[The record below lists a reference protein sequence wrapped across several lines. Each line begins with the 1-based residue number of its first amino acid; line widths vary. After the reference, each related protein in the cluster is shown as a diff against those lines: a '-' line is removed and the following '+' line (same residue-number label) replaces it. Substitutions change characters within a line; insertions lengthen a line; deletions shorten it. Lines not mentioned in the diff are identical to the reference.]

1 MRRVKMEIKK
11 INFARTIREYVIIT
25 LGLILFTLGWSAF
38 LIPLKIT
45 GGGATGVANLVFML
59 SGERIPIGVT
69 FFAFNAILIVIA
81 AKVVGISFGMKTIY
95 AVLVA
100 SLLFIIEGAYI
111 KTCVL
116 EHERLLATIIGGA
129 LAGTGIGMAFSM
141 GGSTGGTDIIAMII
155 TKYKN
160 ISPGR
165 AILAADAIIISS
177 AFFVLYDKT
186 IPERIEALVYGY
198 MTMITTAYMVDLY
211 LSGMRQSLQVMILSN
226 KRAEIADRITK
237 EMHRGVTLLK
247 GSGWYSKEETE
258 VIMVVIRKNEQ
269 GALLH
274 LVRDIDP
281 NAFTS
286 VGSVMGVYGNGFD
299 RIK

>member
-1 MRRVKMEIKK
+1 MEIKK

-25 LGLILFTLGWSAF
+25 LGLILFTIGWSAF

-129 LAGTGIGMAFSM
+129 L
-141 GGSTGGTDIIAMII
+141 TGGTDIIAMII

-198 MTMITTAYMVDLY
+198 LTMITTAYMVDLY